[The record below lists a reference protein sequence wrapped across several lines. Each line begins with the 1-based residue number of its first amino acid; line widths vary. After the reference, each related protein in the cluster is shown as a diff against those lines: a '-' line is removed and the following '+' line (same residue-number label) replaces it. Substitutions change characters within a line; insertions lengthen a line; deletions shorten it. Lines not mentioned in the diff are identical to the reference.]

1 MTPHAPATYGVVLQR
16 CSKGPG
22 GREESSCRRAQH
34 LPPAQI
40 AAVASD
46 EPEEAAQEWIDSDK
60 ASQGVTASRWMIL
73 DDGFTAK
80 AAWNIE
86 IDEVR
91 LDELAHDGWLHLRVV
106 VTETDDGYQARGR
119 SKSRSPRGSMSRAM
133 PHR

>member
-1 MTPHAPATYGVVLQR
+1 MTPHAPATYE
-16 CSKGPG
+16 
-22 GREESSCRRAQH
+22 GRYSSDAAKDQVDARNLLAVALKH

-106 VTETDDGYQARGR
+106 VTETDDGYQARVEA
-119 SKSRSPRGSMSRAM
+119 RAAA
-133 PHR
+133 RADQ